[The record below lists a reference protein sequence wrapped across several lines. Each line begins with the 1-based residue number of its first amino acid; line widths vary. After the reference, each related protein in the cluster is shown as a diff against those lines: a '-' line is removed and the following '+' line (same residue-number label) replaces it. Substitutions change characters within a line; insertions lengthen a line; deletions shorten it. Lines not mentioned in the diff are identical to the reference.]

1 MDYLNF
7 KPRAKTGFYAQS
19 FLEQIIL
26 CLGEINGYFI
36 FITRSWVGAY
46 ADYCEFN
53 EGEANQLLG
62 TSTTAL
68 LLGIIFTVI
77 VQPTYDWLSFAAA
90 FLSGCF
96 WSVGQY
102 LQFNSFQLL
111 PVSEAMPISNGTQLI
126 GTTFIAAIF
135 FKEWTNLTMI
145 MIGMTGILLIILGIR
160 LTSYIEEQ
168 GKKQSNTI
176 KRKAITLLLLS
187 SAALT
192 IYVTL
197 PQALLVSGAVVLF
210 PQSIG
215 MWFSSLCLTIIKR
228 EEFAWSEVVKNLGTG
243 VAWSIANL
251 SLFFAMPIIGV
262 AKSFTFSQ
270 MAVLISIYAGIF
282 ILKVRKTKKEL
293 CMISAGAAVIT
304 LGIFLIGSI
313 K

>member
-1 MDYLNF
+1 MATLYLLPALGWGLMPIITNLTKA
-7 KPRAKTGFYAQS
+7 KP
-19 FLEQIIL
+19 I
-26 CLGEINGYFI
+26 
-36 FITRSWVGAY
+36 
-46 ADYCEFN
+46 
-53 EGEANQLLG
+53 NQLLG

-77 VQPTYDWLSFAAA
+77 VQLTYDWLSFTAA

-243 VAWSIANL
+243 IAWSIANL

-293 CMISAGAAVIT
+293 GMISAGAAVIT

>member
-1 MDYLNF
+1 MAILYLLPALGWGLMPIIANLTKA
-7 KPRAKTGFYAQS
+7 KP
-19 FLEQIIL
+19 I
-26 CLGEINGYFI
+26 
-36 FITRSWVGAY
+36 
-46 ADYCEFN
+46 
-53 EGEANQLLG
+53 NQLLG

-282 ILKVRKTKKEL
+282 ILKVRKTKPANKKSSKKLEREL
-293 CMISAGAAVIT
+293 SGLKA
-304 LGIFLIGSI
+304 
-313 K
+313 

>member
-1 MDYLNF
+1 MAILYLLPALGWGLMPIIANLTKA
-7 KPRAKTGFYAQS
+7 KP
-19 FLEQIIL
+19 I
-26 CLGEINGYFI
+26 
-36 FITRSWVGAY
+36 
-46 ADYCEFN
+46 
-53 EGEANQLLG
+53 NQLLG

-282 ILKVRKTKKEL
+282 ILKVRKTKPANKKSSKKLEKEL
-293 CMISAGAAVIT
+293 SGLKA
-304 LGIFLIGSI
+304 
-313 K
+313 

>member
-1 MDYLNF
+1 MPIIANLTKA
-7 KPRAKTGFYAQS
+7 KP
-19 FLEQIIL
+19 I
-26 CLGEINGYFI
+26 
-36 FITRSWVGAY
+36 
-46 ADYCEFN
+46 
-53 EGEANQLLG
+53 NQLLG

-282 ILKVRKTKKEL
+282 ILKVRKTKPANKKSSKKLEREL
-293 CMISAGAAVIT
+293 SGLKA
-304 LGIFLIGSI
+304 
-313 K
+313 

>member
-1 MDYLNF
+1 MATLYLLPALGWGLMPIITNLTKA
-7 KPRAKTGFYAQS
+7 KP
-19 FLEQIIL
+19 I
-26 CLGEINGYFI
+26 
-36 FITRSWVGAY
+36 
-46 ADYCEFN
+46 
-53 EGEANQLLG
+53 NQLLG

-77 VQPTYDWLSFAAA
+77 VQPTYDWLSFTAA

-145 MIGMTGILLIILGIR
+145 MIGMTGILLI
-160 LTSYIEEQ
+160 SYIEEQ

-243 VAWSIANL
+243 IAWSIANL

-293 CMISAGAAVIT
+293 GMISAGAAVIT